1 MANTLTFDQVSTI
14 LNAIVKQATGQESIA
29 PVDTA
34 SFVALGQKALQVGY
48 DPLATAISQV
58 LSRTIFSIRPY
69 SEHFKGLRVDNA
81 KYGNH
86 VRKLTSID
94 REFVDSKV
102 YALTDGQAID
112 QYEVRKPKVL
122 QTNFYGEEVFQDF
135 VTIYTVQID
144 SAMQSPEQFGE
155 FISMIVQNVTDRI
168 TQGNE
173 NMARMTLANMIGA
186 KASADTGNVIHLLTE
201 YNAYTGS
208 NFTATTIKAP
218 ANYDGFIK
226 WAYARIRNIS
236 DLFTERSS
244 KFHMNLTDSTVMRHT
259 PYSNQK
265 LYLSSFDMNQIDTRV
280 LSSAFNE
287 DRLRMMDYEPV
298 NFWQSIETPGS
309 ISVTPSYI
317 SAAGAVVEA
326 EEAVTVSNIFGVL
339 FDEEAVGYTI
349 TDESIERTPYNARGK
364 YYNQFYSNCRK
375 YWNDLTENFVVFC
388 ID

>member
-94 REFVDSKV
+94 RDFVDSKV

-186 KASADTGNVIHLLTE
+186 KAEADVGNVIHLLTE
-201 YNAYTGS
+201 YNTYTGS
-208 NFTATTIKAP
+208 SFTATTIKAP

-244 KFHMNLTDSTVMRHT
+244 KFHMNLTDSTIMRHT

>member
-14 LNAIVKQATGQESIA
+14 LNAIVKQATGQQSIA

-34 SFVALGQKALQVGY
+34 SFVAMGQKALQVGY

-94 REFVDSKV
+94 RDFVDSKV
-102 YALTDGQAID
+102 YSLTDGQAID

-122 QTNFYGEEVFQDF
+122 QTNFYGEEVYQDF

-173 NMARMTLANMIGA
+173 NMARMCLANMIGA
-186 KASADTGNVIHLLTE
+186 KAEADVGNVIHLLTE

-208 NFTATTIKAP
+208 NFTETTIKAP
-218 ANYDGFIK
+218 ANYDSFIK

-259 PYSNQK
+259 PYANQK

-298 NFWQSIETPGS
+298 NFWQSINTPGS
-309 ISVTPSYI
+309 VSVKPSYI
-317 SAAGAVVEA
+317 NAAGEVVEA
-326 EEAVTVSNIFGVL
+326 EESTTVSNIFGVL

>member
-186 KASADTGNVIHLLTE
+186 KAVADTGNVIHLLTE
-201 YNAYTGS
+201 YNQYTGS
-208 NFTATTIKAP
+208 SFTATTIKAP

-244 KFHMNLTDSTVMRHT
+244 KFHMNLTDSTIMRHT

-298 NFWQSIETPGS
+298 NFWQSINTPGS

-317 SAAGAVVEA
+317 SAAGVVVEA
-326 EEAVTVSNIFGVL
+326 EESITVSNIFGVL

>member
-14 LNAIVKQATGQESIA
+14 LNAVVQQATGQTSIA

-94 REFVDSKV
+94 RDFVDSKV

-122 QTNFYGEEVFQDF
+122 QTNFYGEEVYQDF

-244 KFHMNLTDSTVMRHT
+244 KFHMNLTDSTIMRHT

-298 NFWQSIETPGS
+298 NFWQSINTPGS
-309 ISVTPSYI
+309 INVTPSYI
-317 SAAGAVVEA
+317 SATGEVVEA
-326 EEAVTVSNIFGVL
+326 EEAVTISNIFGVL

>member
-94 REFVDSKV
+94 RDFVDSKV

-173 NMARMTLANMIGA
+173 DMARMTLANMIGA
-186 KASADTGNVIHLLTE
+186 KAVADTGNVIHLLTE
-201 YNAYTGS
+201 YNQYTGS
-208 NFTATTIKAP
+208 TFTATTIKAP

-244 KFHMNLTDSTVMRHT
+244 KFHMNLTDSTIMRHT

-298 NFWQSIETPGS
+298 NFWQSINTPGS

-317 SAAGAVVEA
+317 SAAGEVVEA
-326 EEAVTVSNIFGVL
+326 EESTTVSNIFGVL